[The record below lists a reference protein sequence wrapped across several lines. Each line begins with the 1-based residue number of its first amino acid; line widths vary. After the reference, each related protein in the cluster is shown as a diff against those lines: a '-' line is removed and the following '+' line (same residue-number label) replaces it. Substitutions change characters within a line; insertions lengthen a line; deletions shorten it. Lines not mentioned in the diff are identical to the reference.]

1 MGKLKFDSSVRKLLL
16 SGFFTKSHLRLICW
30 QLQFP
35 TPLSLSQTLTSD
47 VEECL
52 LETLVF
58 GNRGMRCRGEQI
70 RRDAEEISPTE
81 RLVCCPNQ
89 IIFQFQLNYK
99 FVTAVTST
107 FCLFAIDG
115 SNNGGPRWLTAY
127 EASWIHQRGT
137 EMM

>member
-16 SGFFTKSHLRLICW
+16 YGLFTKSHLRLICW
-30 QLQFP
+30 HSNSLHP
-35 TPLSLSQTLTSD
+35 SLSLANTHFRD

-58 GNRGMRCRGEQI
+58 GNKGMRCRGEQI
-70 RRDAEEISPTE
+70 RRDADEISPTE

-99 FVTAVTST
+99 FVTVARCRGVSAGN
-107 FCLFAIDG
+107 L
-115 SNNGGPRWLTAY
+115 SLRQ
-127 EASWIHQRGT
+127 QRD
-137 EMM
+137 EMSRRANS